1 MNTCAPGAWRR
12 GGAGALRAGCPS
24 QRDVGFRITDC
35 RVRCEG
41 ACGRCRFWFYGDD
54 PVEERLAR
62 LGSYLDTYDA
72 RTDIESL
79 VPKQPLFA
87 EPRKVVGYYAA
98 GNAEVRATT
107 ASA

>member
-1 MNTCAPGAWRR
+1 MPVC
-12 GGAGALRAGCPS
+12 C
-24 QRDVGFRITDC
+24 
-35 RVRCEG
+35 
-41 ACGRCRFWFYGDD
+41 RCRFWFYGDD

-79 VPKQPLFA
+79 VPKQPLFS

-98 GNAEVRATT
+98 GNAEVRA
-107 ASA
+107 ARAAANACFPCISPVDGVSP